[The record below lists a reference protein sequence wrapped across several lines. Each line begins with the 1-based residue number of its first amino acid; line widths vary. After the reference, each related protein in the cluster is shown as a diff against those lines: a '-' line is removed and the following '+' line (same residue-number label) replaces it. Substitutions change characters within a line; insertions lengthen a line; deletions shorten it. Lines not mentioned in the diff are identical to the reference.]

1 LSTLWVDHVDL
12 TFQRLAAVRVAV
24 IGAGAIGAVV
34 ASASAEAGHDVVV
47 CVRTPF
53 KSLEIIREDVA
64 LVVRAQIATVAPG
77 PYADVVFVAVKAIDV
92 ASTAPHL
99 AVLCGPETLTVAI
112 LNGLDQ
118 AERVAPHVP
127 AHAGPVAPAI
137 AYIASELISPGR
149 VKHISGHLLVVPEI
163 YAEVVGAALG
173 AAMNVRAA
181 NDMVT
186 ASWEKLLGN
195 LVANP
200 ITALTLRHMDVMR
213 SPGIPELGRNILVEA
228 CAVGRAEGAK
238 LQDNQVDLVLERLGK
253 FGPETG
259 NSMLYDRLAGR
270 PTEHQFLT
278 GEVVRRATEHGIAV
292 PVNEALLAL
301 LEAQQ
306 PGAD

>member
-1 LSTLWVDHVDL
+1 M
-12 TFQRLAAVRVAV
+12 RVAV
-24 IGAGAIGAVV
+24 IGAGAIGAVI

-53 KSLEIIREDVA
+53 ESLELVREDGNT
-64 LVVRAQIATVAPG
+64 VVRAQIATVAPE
-77 PYADVVFVAVKAIDV
+77 PHADVVFVAVKAIDV
-92 ASTAPHL
+92 PSTAPHL

-118 AERVAPHVP
+118 AERVAPHLP

-137 AYIASELISPGR
+137 AYIASTLISPGQ
-149 VKHISGHLLVVPEI
+149 VKHISGNLLVVPAAHE
-163 YAEVVGAALG
+163 ERVSTALG
-173 AAMNVRAA
+173 AAMNVRGSD
-181 NDMVT
+181 DMVT

-200 ITALTLRHMDVMR
+200 ITALTMRYMDVMR
-213 SPGIPELGRNILVEA
+213 SPGILEVARNILVEA
-228 CAVGRAEGAK
+228 CAVGRAEGAE
-238 LQDNQVDLVLERLGK
+238 LAEDQVDLVLKRLGT
-253 FGPETG
+253 FGRETG

-278 GEVVRRATEHGIAV
+278 GEVVRRATGHDMAV

-306 PGAD
+306 PGDD